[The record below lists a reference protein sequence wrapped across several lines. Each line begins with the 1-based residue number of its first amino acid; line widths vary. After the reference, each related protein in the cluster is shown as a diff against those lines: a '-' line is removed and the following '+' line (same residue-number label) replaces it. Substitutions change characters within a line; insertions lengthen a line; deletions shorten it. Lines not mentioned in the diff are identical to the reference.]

1 MIAGLGLPHLDSDY
15 GYEAMIAGTGT
26 YIFDRANEI
35 LTGARLKKCFC

>member
-35 LTGARLKKCFC
+35 LTGARSV